1 MNSSFKAAILA
12 VAAFGFVAC
21 NTPKT
26 TTTENAAAET
36 STVEQTNGIV
46 YFNLDRVI
54 SEYDM
59 ANELKTAVE
68 AKIAGIEKE
77 INRRGN
83 KLQNEFNDFNEK
95 LNKGLITRSVAE
107 VKGQKLQE
115 EQNKFN
121 QYANAKQQEI
131 AEEQQVMLNQI
142 GDAIKKFVDK
152 FNAEKKYA
160 LIISTQGDI
169 LPAPVV
175 TGDASLDV
183 TDEIIAGINDEYLKT
198 KDKSSQK

>member
-1 MNSSFKAAILA
+1 MISSFKAAILA

-21 NTPKT
+21 NNPT
-26 TTTENAAAET
+26 TTTENTAAQT
-36 STVEQTNGIV
+36 STVEKTNGIV

-54 SEYDM
+54 AEYDM
-59 ANELKTAVE
+59 ANELKSAVE
-68 AKIAGIEKE
+68 TKIAGIDKE
-77 INRRGN
+77 ITRRGN

-95 LNKGLITRSVAE
+95 INKGLITRSVAE

-121 QYANAKQQEI
+121 AYANTKQQEI

-142 GDAIKKFVDK
+142 GDAIKKFIDK
-152 FNAEKKYA
+152 YNAEKKYA

-169 LPAPVV
+169 LPSPVV
-175 TGDASLDV
+175 AGDASLDI
-183 TDEIIAGINDEYLKT
+183 TEEIIAGINEEYLKN
-198 KDKSSQK
+198 KNKSSEK